1 MKTDIIL
8 PVSVDTELSAVDALW
23 TLIKQ
28 QTKSVK
34 KSLVIRMIQDE
45 VISAE
50 DAERRRQEA
59 LVKSS
64 LQQAVQELTAGKA
77 KHNARNLF
85 DNTVRY
91 AHWKTMLHAVIINLC
106 LEFMTPFMVIRAKR

>member
-1 MKTDIIL
+1 MNTDITI
-8 PVSVDTELSAVDALW
+8 PVKVDTELSALEALW

-34 KSLVIRMIQDE
+34 KSLVIRLIQDE

-50 DAERRRQEA
+50 DAERRHQEA
-59 LVKSS
+59 LVRSS
-64 LQQAVQELTAGKA
+64 LQQAVQELNAGKV

-85 DNTVRY
+85 DN
-91 AHWKTMLHAVIINLC
+91 
-106 LEFMTPFMVIRAKR
+106 

>member
-1 MKTDIIL
+1 MMKTDIIL

-91 AHWKTMLHAVIINLC
+91 AH
-106 LEFMTPFMVIRAKR
+106 

>member
-1 MKTDIIL
+1 MASRRKVPIFAAEIKQEDMMKTDIIL

-85 DNTVRY
+85 DN
-91 AHWKTMLHAVIINLC
+91 C
-106 LEFMTPFMVIRAKR
+106 

>member
-1 MKTDIIL
+1 MNTDITI
-8 PVSVDTELSAVDALW
+8 PVNVNTELSAVDALW

-34 KSLVIRMIQDE
+34 KSLIIRMIQDE

-59 LVKSS
+59 LVRSS

-77 KHNARNLF
+77 KPNARTLF
-85 DNTVRY
+85 DN
-91 AHWKTMLHAVIINLC
+91 C
-106 LEFMTPFMVIRAKR
+106 